1 MQEKG
6 LTLGMVLQIL
16 TERRGVS
23 LNAISASTGLS
34 KSYLSRIKNS
44 ERTNPTLDTLKKIS
58 QYFDMD
64 VSDLLN
70 SEIVIVEDNEEES
83 EQESKEE
90 IAVEILFKKE
100 LDQICRELWQEI
112 QIYCNKEEI
121 TVESIKPILRKIHD
135 LRILNKKL
143 S

>member
-44 ERTNPTLDTLKKIS
+44 ERTNPTLDTLEKIS
-58 QYFDMD
+58 EYFDME

-70 SEIVIVEDNEEES
+70 SEVVIVADNNDEEE
-83 EQESKEE
+83 QGNKEE
-90 IAVEILFKKE
+90 IDEICK
-100 LDQICRELWQEI
+100 ELWQEI
-112 QIYCNKEEI
+112 QNYCNKLVVKKED
-121 TVESIKPILRKIHD
+121 IKPVLRKIND

>member
-70 SEIVIVEDNEEES
+70 SEIVIVENNEEES
-83 EQESKEE
+83 KQENKQE
-90 IAVEILFKKE
+90 IAVDILFKKE

-112 QIYCNKEEI
+112 QNYCNKEI
-121 TVESIKPILRKIHD
+121 TTRTDQIS
-135 LRILNKKL
+135 ILNKIDKL
-143 S
+143 KSLNKKIS

>member
-16 TERRGVS
+16 AERRGVS

-44 ERTNPTLDTLKKIS
+44 ERTNPTLDTLEKIS
-58 QYFDMD
+58 EYFDME

-70 SEIVIVEDNEEES
+70 SEVVIVEDNEEES
-83 EQESKEE
+83 KQENKQE
-90 IAVEILFKKE
+90 IAVDILFKKE
-100 LDQICRELWQEI
+100 LDQTCRELWQEI
-112 QIYCNKEEI
+112 QIYCNKDITTRRDEI
-121 TVESIKPILRKIHD
+121 N
-135 LRILNKKL
+135 ILNKIDKL
-143 S
+143 KSLNKKIS